1 MNNLLN
7 ITKKELKELLT
18 IGSLASILVMVFV
31 FMGVGT
37 MMSENMDEVTKPSHL
52 GFMNGDPGGDWSDIT
67 YGYIVDIYVTEY
79 GLTEEEAKE
88 YIVIIEGPYGDNTAI
103 VDQMIDAG
111 IDTAMGLVPGYSAN
125 INNGIQG
132 KISEYYIFSDTGIL
146 DAATMSIVT
155 LMVQKISHNI
165 SEKLVSDLST
175 PSEAPFLLNPIR
187 GSDTHT
193 YINGQVHDG
202 ITPLDISQSMIG
214 QSMMVPLVIMIV
226 IMMIGSIIISSMG
239 NEKENKTLE
248 TLLTLPVKRTTIVSG
263 KLLGSAITGMI
274 FGLLYMVG
282 MVFYMNGLSGTVGG
296 KDLSEYGLNLGVTD
310 WAIIA
315 LMIFLAIFCA
325 LGLCMILGAFAKS
338 YKAAQTMTLPISAL
352 AMIPMFVTMFSS
364 WGSLPAAVQVPLFAI
379 PFTHPMM
386 VMDNLMF
393 GNFDLVLAGLVY
405 LVIFAVVTILI
416 TVKLYN
422 SDILLTGI
430 GQTKIAGKLSRKK
443 G

>member
-1 MNNLLN
+1 M
-7 ITKKELKELLT
+7 
-18 IGSLASILVMVFV
+18 MFV
-31 FMGVGT
+31 FMGMGT
-37 MMSENMDEVTKPSHL
+37 MLSGNMEDITKPSPL
-52 GFMNGDPGGDWSDIT
+52 GFINGDPGEEWSDLT
-67 YGYIVDIYVTEY
+67 YDYIVEIYMIEY
-79 GLTEEEAKE
+79 GLTEAEAKE
-88 YIVIIEGPYGDNTAI
+88 YIITLDGPYGDNDAI
-103 VDQMIDAG
+103 IEQMKNAG
-111 IDTAMGLVPGYSAN
+111 INTAMGFGPGYSAN

-132 KISEYYIFSDTGIL
+132 KISEYYIFADTGML

-155 LMVQKISHNI
+155 LMVHKISYNI

-175 PSEAPFLLNPIR
+175 PLEAPFILNPIR

-202 ITPLDISQSMIG
+202 ITPLDISQSVMG
-214 QSMMVPLVIMIV
+214 QTLMVPLVIMIV

-263 KLLGSAITGMI
+263 KLLGAAITGMI

-282 MVFYMNGLSGTVGG
+282 MIFYMNGLTGTLGG
-296 KDLSEYGLNLGVTD
+296 GDLSEYGLSLGPTD
-310 WAIIA
+310 WVIIA
-315 LMIFLAIFCA
+315 LMIFLDIFCA

-364 WGSLPAAVQVPLFAI
+364 WDSLSVALQIPLFAI

-393 GNFDLVLAGLVY
+393 GNFNIVLAGLAY

-430 GQTKIAGKLSRKK
+430 GQTKLASKLSRKK